1 MKKTTFLLNF
11 VLLSTSL
18 IGISSYLSAQ
28 EPEYTS
34 EAYPQAQVL
43 TEIMER
49 QARESKGERETIS
62 NDHPF
67 VKALSS
73 AYSTNPDLK
82 AAYKAQMA
90 TNEAV
95 PIAKSGFRPTIGL
108 SSSTTKN
115 VTRPDTQDLPGS
127 NTISDT
133 TTTGGVSLKQSI
145 LAGGSTIASVNSA
158 EETVGA
164 GFEGVRSSEQ
174 VTLLN
179 AVSAYLGVWVSR
191 ATLELN
197 KINEDILKKTLVRA
211 EARAE
216 VGELTLTDVSQAK
229 SQLADA
235 AARRISAEQ
244 QVMTAEATYMRII
257 GEEPT
262 SLEPPPPLELLI
274 EFPETL
280 EEFLAIVQ
288 RNNPDILKALA
299 TERASEHDIDAQ
311 KGSLLPSLDFSAN
324 AQRVFNN
331 QDTRDNAA
339 LLAGGNSVRGASGTN
354 STSAGL
360 TLTIPIFQTGSEWA
374 RLRQL
379 HQTSVQRKVEARS
392 TANSTRESAVNYW
405 AQWKAAK
412 EKIPQNIVR
421 VKAAEISLQGARQ
434 ESLVG
439 ERTLLDVLDTE
450 KDLVQAQTELVSS
463 VRDYL
468 LYGYYILASMGQL
481 NVDKLK
487 LPVQR
492 VDVRKHYEEV
502 KDRWV
507 GLGTIEE

>member
-18 IGISSYLSAQ
+18 TGVSSYLSAQ

-82 AAYKAQMA
+82 AAYKSQMA

-95 PIAKSGFRPTIGL
+95 PIAKSGFRPSIGL
-108 SSSTTKN
+108 SSSTTRN
-115 VTRPDTQDLPGS
+115 VTRPDTQDTPGS

-133 TTTGGVSLKQSI
+133 ATTGGISLKQSI
-145 LAGGSTIASVNSA
+145 LSGGSTVAGVRSA

-164 GFEGVRSSEQ
+164 GFENVRSAEQ
-174 VTLLN
+174 NTILG

-235 AARRISAEQ
+235 AARRISAAQ
-244 QVMTAEATYMRII
+244 QVMTAEATYMKII
-257 GEEPT
+257 GEAPT
-262 SLEPPPPLELLI
+262 SLEPPPPLELFI
-274 EFPETL
+274 ELPETL

-288 RNNPDILKALA
+288 RNNPDILKSLA
-299 TERASEHDIDAQ
+299 SERASEHDIDAQ
-311 KGSLLPSLDFSAN
+311 KGTLLPSLDFSAN
-324 AQRVFNN
+324 AERRFDN
-331 QDTRDNAA
+331 QDTRDNNI
-339 LLAGGNSVRGASGTN
+339 LGPNRRGSFGTN
-354 STSAGL
+354 RTTTGL
-360 TLTIPIFQTGSEWA
+360 TLTIPIFQAGSEWA

-392 TANSTRESAVNYW
+392 TANSARENAVNYW

-487 LPVQR
+487 LPVER

>member
-1 MKKTTFLLNF
+1 MKKSIFLLNF

-18 IGISSYLSAQ
+18 TSISSCLSAQ
-28 EPEYTS
+28 ESEYAS

-49 QARESKGERETIS
+49 QARESKGETETIS
-62 NDHPF
+62 NNHPF
-67 VKALSS
+67 VQALSS
-73 AYSTNPDLK
+73 AYTTNPDLK
-82 AAYKAQMA
+82 AAYKQQMA
-90 TNEAV
+90 LSETV
-95 PIAKSGFRPTIGL
+95 PIAKSGFRPSVGL
-108 SSSTTKN
+108 TGSTTKN
-115 VTRPDTQDLPGS
+115 SSHPDNAAATA
-127 NTISDT
+127 TSDT
-133 TTTGGVSLKQSI
+133 TTTGGVRLEQSLLS
-145 LAGGSTIASVNSA
+145 GGSTLADVKSA

-164 GFEGVRSSEQ
+164 GFEAVRGSEQ

-179 AVSAYLGVWVSR
+179 AASAYLSLWASR

-197 KINEDILKKTLVRA
+197 KINEDILKKTLVRS

-229 SQLADA
+229 ATLADA
-235 AARRISAEQ
+235 IAKRIVAEQ
-244 QVMTAEATYMRII
+244 QVVSAEATYLRVI
-257 GEEPT
+257 GELPT
-262 SLEPPPPLELLI
+262 SLEPPPPLELLL
-274 EFPETL
+274 ELPHTL
-280 EEFLAIVQ
+280 DEFLTFVQ
-288 RNNPDILKALA
+288 KNNPDILKALA
-299 TERASEHDIDAQ
+299 TERASEHAIDVQ
-311 KGSLLPSLDFSAN
+311 KGSLLPSLGFTAT
-324 AQRVFNN
+324 AGRTFTN
-331 QDTRDNAA
+331 QDTRDNSNP
-339 LLAGGNSVRGASGTN
+339 LANSNRGAFGTN

-374 RLRQL
+374 RLRQS

-392 TANSTRESAVNYW
+392 TANSTRENATNYW

-450 KDLVQAQTELVSS
+450 KDLVAAQTELVIS

-468 LYGYYILASMGQL
+468 LYGYYVLAYMGQL
-481 NVDKLK
+481 SIDKLK

-492 VDVRKHYEEV
+492 VDVKKYYDDV
-502 KDRWV
+502 KDRWI
-507 GLGTIEE
+507 GLGTISE